1 MSTQVTFML
10 PDDVYSSALR
20 LARLTQREV
29 ADVLRDLLTL
39 ATPSLA
45 SDAELPPPIHSL
57 GDSEV
62 LALTSLELPREQDL
76 RLSALLERQQAGTLH
91 EAERGELASLMQSY
105 QEGLLRKAQAVEEAV
120 RRGLMEPPGP

>member
-1 MSTQVTFML
+1 MSTKVTFML

-39 ATPSLA
+39 AVPPLA
-45 SDAELPPPIHSL
+45 ADSETPPPLGSL
-57 GDSEV
+57 GDTEL
-62 LALTSLELPREQDL
+62 LALTTLQLPSGQDL
-76 RLSALLERQQAGTLH
+76 RLSALLERQQAGTLGD
-91 EAERGELASLMQSY
+91 AERRELAGLMQCY

-120 RRGLMEPPGP
+120 RRGLLEPPLS